1 MKVVYA
7 KRVPPGDR
15 WAIEEDLF
23 DSLTECLNEIFMREK
38 VTKFEVD
45 AGTGEIRIDDGR
57 EAPKAPP
64 KTLNLYG
71 EDSGG

>member
-15 WAIEEDLF
+15 WAIGDDLF
-23 DSLTECLNEIFMREK
+23 ESLTECLNEIFMREK

-45 AGTGEIRIDDGR
+45 AGGGEIRIDDG
-57 EAPKAPP
+57 
-64 KTLNLYG
+64 
-71 EDSGG
+71 SG